1 MKSLAVSERA
11 EPTIRTG
18 RDHPTTIV
26 LSMHKG
32 ASTFISADLA
42 PRMCKEFEGLEHRE
56 VGSLINRGSTY
67 RDLALPAKGVFASRV
82 YPDLI
87 GGLLEDPEPDSGRF
101 ADKKILVLRRD
112 PRDAIVSLYY
122 SVAYSHSPRNVR
134 RPEQWLRL
142 REQLR
147 ADGLGDGLKRLVNRA
162 PIKEFRAIAS
172 FVREHPGALV
182 TSYETLVIEPH
193 AWLSEVGAYLGW
205 DKTQRTRIGKRLAKT
220 VRPPYKVRPDRH
232 KRRVLPGN
240 WREVFDDELE
250 SVCRDRVGPELE
262 EAGYTW

>member
-1 MKSLAVSERA
+1 MRASAVSDRA
-11 EPTIRTG
+11 APPIRTG

-42 PRMCKEFEGLEHRE
+42 PRVARVFKGLEHLE
-56 VGSLINRGSTY
+56 IGSLVNRGSSYT
-67 RDLALPAKGVFASRV
+67 DLALPARGVFASRV
-82 YPDLI
+82 YPDLVEHLI
-87 GGLLEDPEPDSGRF
+87 EDPEPGAGRF
-101 ADKKILVLRRD
+101 GDKKLIVLRRD

-122 SVAYSHSPRNVR
+122 SVAYSHDPRNVR

-147 ADGLGDGLKRLVNRA
+147 ADGLSDGLKRLVNRA
-162 PIKEFRAIAS
+162 PIKEFKAISA

-182 TSYETLVIEPH
+182 TSYETLVLGIDE
-193 AWLSEVGAYLGW
+193 WLASVADHLGW
-205 DKTQRTRIGKRLAKT
+205 DEAQRARIGEGLGES
-220 VRPPYKVRPDRH
+220 VRPPDEVRPDRH

-240 WREVFDDELE
+240 WRDVFDDELE
-250 SVCRDRVGPELE
+250 GIFRDRVGPELD
-262 EAGYTW
+262 EAGYSW